1 MEVFDNHSQKDIAI
15 ANVENGKPNATVNV
29 EPNLVPYISDNKVGF
44 ANSETQKI
52 VIPCKYDFTSK
63 FSEGLA
69 AVVLNGKWGF
79 IDKNGNEV
87 THIKYDSVGAF
98 VEGLAPVRL
107 NDKRGFIDK
116 VGNEVIPCRY
126 DEVTDFIEGLAKVK
140 LDDKEGVIDRFGNEL
155 WKE

>member
-15 ANVENGKPNATVNV
+15 ANVENGEPNATVNV
-29 EPNLVPYISDNKVGF
+29 EPNLVPYISGNKVGF

-69 AVVLNGKWGF
+69 AVKLNEKYGF
-79 IDKNGNEV
+79 IDK
-87 THIKYDSVGAF
+87 T
-98 VEGLAPVRL
+98 VR
-107 NDKRGFIDK
+107 
-116 VGNEVIPCRY
+116 EVIPCRY

>member
-29 EPNLVPYISDNKVGF
+29 EPNLVPYISGNKVGF

-87 THIKYDSVGAF
+87 IPLIYDKALNFSR
-98 VEGLAPVRL
+98 GLAAIKK
-107 NDKRGFIDK
+107 DGKWGFIDK
-116 VGNEVIPCRY
+116 TGNEVIPCRY